1 MKPEINQTLQTL
13 AQELIQRFSPLL
25 KDEYEQSRL
34 NSWGTLL
41 LLASMD
47 LDEATENLIQENKMT
62 KDFLKKYLKD
72 IKDKKLIE
80 DIDLLIQER
89 STKYSMSSLDGLNQR
104 YRGLLVR
111 AQAHF
116 EIQENLVALK
126 DSWKILRVMHGHRT
140 VSYTHLTLPTNR
152 EV

>member
-1 MKPEINQTLQTL
+1 MKPEINKTLQTL

-47 LDEATENLIQENKMT
+47 LDKAVENLIEENNMT
-62 KDFLKKYLKD
+62 KEFLEKYAKG
-72 IKDKKLIE
+72 IKDKKINQ
-80 DIDLLIQER
+80 DIDFLIQEKNIQYDLSR
-89 STKYSMSSLDGLNQR
+89 LDELNQR

-111 AQAHF
+111 VQAYF
-116 EIQENLVALK
+116 EAEKNLVALK
-126 DSWKILRVMHGHRT
+126 DSWKILRVMHSHRK
-140 VSYTHLTLPTNR
+140 VSHLLTLLR
-152 EV
+152 E

>member
-1 MKPEINQTLQTL
+1 MKPEINKTLQTL

-47 LDEATENLIQENKMT
+47 LDKAVENLVKENNMT
-62 KDFLKKYLKD
+62 KEFLEKYSKT
-72 IKDKKLIE
+72 IKDKKLNQ
-80 DIDLLIQER
+80 DVDLRNQEKNIQYDLSR
-89 STKYSMSSLDGLNQR
+89 LDELNQR

-111 AQAHF
+111 VQAYF
-116 EIQENLVALK
+116 ETEQNLVALK
-126 DSWKILRVMHGHRT
+126 DSWKILRVMHSHRK
-140 VSYTHLTLPTNR
+140 VSHLLTLLR
-152 EV
+152 E

>member
-62 KDFLKKYLKD
+62 KNFLKKYLKN

-80 DIDLLIQER
+80 DIDFLIQER
-89 STKYSMSSLDGLNQR
+89 STKYSMPSLDELNQR

-116 EIQENLVALK
+116 EIQQNQAALK
-126 DSWKILRVMHGHRT
+126 DSWKILRVMHDHRK
-140 VSYTHLTLPTNR
+140 VSHLLALLR
-152 EV
+152 D

>member
-1 MKPEINQTLQTL
+1 MKPDINKTLQTL

-47 LDEATENLIQENKMT
+47 LDKAVENLIEENNMT
-62 KDFLKKYLKD
+62 KEFLEKYAKG
-72 IKDKKLIE
+72 IKDKKINQ
-80 DIDLLIQER
+80 DIDFLIQEKNI
-89 STKYSMSSLDGLNQR
+89 KYDLSRLDELNQS

-111 AQAHF
+111 VQTYF
-116 EIQENLVALK
+116 ETEQNLVALK
-126 DSWKILRVMHGHRT
+126 DSWKILRVMHDHRK
-140 VSYTHLTLPTNR
+140 VSHLLTFLR
-152 EV
+152 E

>member
-1 MKPEINQTLQTL
+1 MKPEINKTLQTL

-47 LDEATENLIQENKMT
+47 LDEAVENLIEENNMT
-62 KDFLKKYLKD
+62 KEFLKKYLKS
-72 IKDKKLIE
+72 IKDKKLNQ
-80 DIDLLIQER
+80 DVDFLIQEKNL
-89 STKYSMSSLDGLNQR
+89 KYKVSSLDELNQR

-111 AQAHF
+111 VQAYF
-116 EIQENLVALK
+116 EAEQNLVALK
-126 DSWKILRVMHGHRT
+126 DSWKILRVMHGHRK
-140 VSYTHLTLPTNR
+140 Y
-152 EV
+152 

>member
-1 MKPEINQTLQTL
+1 MKPEINKTLQTL

-47 LDEATENLIQENKMT
+47 LDEAVENLIEENNMT
-62 KDFLKKYLKD
+62 KEFLKKYLKS
-72 IKDKKLIE
+72 IKDKKLSQ
-80 DIDLLIQER
+80 DVDFLIQEKNL
-89 STKYSMSSLDGLNQR
+89 KYNMSSLDELNQR

-111 AQAHF
+111 VQTYF
-116 EIQENLVALK
+116 EAEQNRVALK
-126 DSWKILRVMHGHRT
+126 DSWEILRVMHSHRK
-140 VSYTHLTLPTNR
+140 VSHLLTLLR
-152 EV
+152 E